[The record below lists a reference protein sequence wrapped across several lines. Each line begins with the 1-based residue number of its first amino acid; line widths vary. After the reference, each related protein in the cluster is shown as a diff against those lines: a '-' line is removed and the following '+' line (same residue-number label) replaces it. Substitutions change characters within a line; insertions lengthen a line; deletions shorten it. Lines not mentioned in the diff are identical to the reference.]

1 MLLWIARTVRL
12 IVGWLDLALFTL
24 CLLGL
29 ALLPEF
35 LTRRL
40 FPRLFRAWCRTFVR
54 ALRVELRLF
63 QQHERPLPSQYILV
77 SNHPS
82 AFEDI
87 GIPALFPV
95 RSLAKE
101 EVRDWWFVG
110 RIAQAAGTLF
120 VKRESPDSRQAA
132 QLALIDAV
140 KAGACIALYPEGG
153 CKGRRIAPRFF
164 GGAFVT
170 AKATGVPLLPVF
182 LHYEAQEAFEWA
194 DQHLLRKLWQIMT
207 SPNPRANCY
216 VFDPIDP
223 GHFDSVDSLRDFVH
237 DQYLGYQKRFLE

>member
-1 MLLWIARTVRL
+1 MLLWIARIFRL
-12 IVGWLDLALFTL
+12 LVGWLDLALFTL
-24 CLLGL
+24 FMMGL
-29 ALLPEF
+29 ALLPKALIRKVF
-35 LTRRL
+35 PPL
-40 FPRLFRAWCRTFVR
+40 FHAWCRTFVR
-54 ALRVELRLF
+54 ALGVELRLF
-63 QQHERPLPSQYILV
+63 QQHVGPLPSQYILI

-120 VKRESPDSRQAA
+120 VQRESPDSRHAA
-132 QLALIDAV
+132 QQALIEAV
-140 KAGACIALYPEGG
+140 QGGSCLALYPEGG

-194 DQHLLRKLWQIMT
+194 DQHLLVKLWEIMT
-207 SPNPRANCY
+207 APNPRANCY

-223 GHFDSVDSLRDFVH
+223 SGFDSPESMKAHVH
-237 DQYLGYQKRFLE
+237 ALYLDYQKRFLE

>member
-1 MLLWIARTVRL
+1 MLLWIARIIRR

-24 CLLGL
+24 LLL
-29 ALLPEF
+29 VLSLLPKA

-40 FPRLFRAWCRTFVR
+40 FPPLFHAWCRTFVR
-54 ALRVELRLF
+54 ALGVELRLF
-63 QQHERPLPSQYILV
+63 QQHEHPLPSQYILV

-120 VKRESPDSRQAA
+120 VKREAPDSRQAA
-132 QLALIDAV
+132 QQALIDAV
-140 KAGACIALYPEGG
+140 KGGDCIALYPEGG

-170 AKATGVPLLPVF
+170 SQATGVPLLPVF

-194 DQHLLRKLWQIMT
+194 DQHLLVKLWQIMT
-207 SPNPRANCY
+207 APNPRANCY

-223 GHFDSVDSLRDFVH
+223 ARFDSVDSMRAYVH
-237 DQYLGYQKRFLE
+237 DLYLGYQKRFLE